1 MLFNNSAMTLKS
13 NHRLLKRFSLMLL
26 LAAFSLVAATPALAA
41 VNDIVTSTDG
51 TVYGCSGFSSDTP
64 HGTIYGL
71 DAKGTYVMNLATDSN
86 RPSSGTKVTTWTYT
100 GHESQYWDTWRVI
113 HPDHVGGYVL
123 LVNANFN
130 LALNIN
136 RATHEVNV
144 VDVIGNYYRDCTL
157 FPLAG
162 IPDDGV
168 QFYVKARLSGETS
181 FALVGTRTVGARFTW
196 QKRLPDATVLYR
208 IGA

>member
-13 NHRLLKRFSLMLL
+13 NHRLLKKFSLMLL

-41 VNDIVTSTDG
+41 ANDIVTSTNG
-51 TVYGCSGFSSDTP
+51 TVYGCTGFSGDTP

-71 DAKGTYVMNLATDSN
+71 DAKGTYVMNLATELSY
-86 RPSSGTKVTTWTYT
+86 PLSGTKVTTWTYT
-100 GHESQYWDTWRVI
+100 GHASQYWDTWRVI
-113 HPDHVGGYVL
+113 HPDHAGGYVL

-136 RATHEVNV
+136 RATYEVNV
-144 VDVIGNYYRDCTL
+144 VEVIGNYYRDCTL
-157 FPLAG
+157 YASTG
-162 IPDDGV
+162 VPDTGV
-168 QFYVKARLSGETS
+168 QFYVKPRISGETNL
-181 FALVGTRTVGARFTW
+181 ALAGTRSNGAKFTW
-196 QKRLPDATVLYR
+196 QKRIADGTTLYR